1 MKVTRIKALC
11 KDEGQAIIYN
21 DFGRQYLGTAQAAY
35 PVDNIEIQKTSIPT
49 LFDWPKA
56 LHDMDVTEMAMEG
69 SMMMPEGGIVD
80 IPFREEG
87 KLFPEM
93 EIGGWTAMSDST
105 TREILFVQ
113 EELIRAAEKTEGY
126 QMFHRRENANGEP
139 LVIISDGMI
148 VTGIVRPAKQ
158 KTAERIAAAMRCLG
172 ALTPIGSPDP
182 NEARK
187 EEAQLPGQM
196 NIDDVMGEREQDDD
210 RAGG

>member
-35 PVDNIEIQKTSIPT
+35 PAENIKIQKTSIPT
-49 LFDWPKA
+49 LFDWPTA
-56 LHDMDVTEMAMEG
+56 LGDMNVDVMELEG
-69 SMMMPEGGIVD
+69 SMMMPEGGIVG

-93 EIGGWTAMSDST
+93 EIGDFVLMSDRE

-126 QMFHRRENANGEP
+126 QMFHRGENANGEP

-148 VTGIVRPAKQ
+148 VTGIVRPVKQ
-158 KTAERIAAAMRCLG
+158 KTAERIAATMRCLG
-172 ALTPIGSPDP
+172 ELTPTGSPDP
-182 NEARK
+182 NEKSK
-187 EEAQLPGQM
+187 EETQLPGQM
-196 NIDDVMGEREQDDD
+196 NIDDVMGEYEADS
-210 RAGG
+210 